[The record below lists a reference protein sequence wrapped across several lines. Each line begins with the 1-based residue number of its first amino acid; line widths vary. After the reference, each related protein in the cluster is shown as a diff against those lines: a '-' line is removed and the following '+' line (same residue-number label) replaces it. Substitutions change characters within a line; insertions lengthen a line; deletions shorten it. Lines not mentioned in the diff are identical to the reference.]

1 MNLLRRNVL
10 FLFLSQV
17 ATWLVTAV
25 LLVIAPD
32 KLGAEAFGRLGLATA
47 YIGFFT
53 LVGSLG
59 TYPYLVKHIARDFDE
74 VNILVNAAIRLKL
87 VLGLALSAIAIGLSF
102 VIGYDSELR
111 ILITIGCG
119 GMMLLLFN
127 EMLMG
132 GLAGMERLARSAVW
146 QTVQTYVGTIG
157 AIIVVLT
164 TKSTIMLAL
173 VLSAAW
179 IIPAAANY
187 SRLRPMLR
195 GPRRK
200 RPELWKALIVGGIP
214 MFVLQV
220 FNLTY
225 STIDIPLLEW
235 LSRTEVVGW
244 YTLAYR
250 WVAMPIFITNIVV
263 TAFLPRLSTLATTP
277 EPFSALLNQ
286 AVRLVL
292 LVNVPLAMGL
302 ALIADDLM
310 QLLYGGEFK
319 NSVVLI
325 QLLCPF
331 IPLVGLNTVIATG
344 LIAADRHFRYLW
356 VAGTAAV
363 VNPPLAILFIHWS
376 ESRDGNG
383 AKGAAVLTVITEIC
397 ITLCAISM
405 RVRGSTDRS
414 TVLYSFKCALA
425 AAAMIPTVLLVSD
438 SGIVIEILVGGV
450 TYVAASLALRTL
462 TPSVARGLMADIK
475 ASKSPSDA
483 SAEAGEANEGHDTE
497 ADATPGAGEPHSP

>member
-25 LLVIAPD
+25 LLVVGPD
-32 KLGAEAFGRLGLATA
+32 KLGAESYGRIGLAAA

-74 VNILVNAAIRLKL
+74 LNVLVNAAVRVKL
-87 VLGLALSAIAIGLSF
+87 VLGLALSALAIGLTF
-102 VIGYDSELR
+102 VIGYGTEER
-111 ILITIGCG
+111 ILIAIGCG
-119 GMMLLLFN
+119 GMMLQLFN

-164 TKSTIMLAL
+164 TKSTIMYAI
-173 VLSAAW
+173 VMAAAW
-179 IIPAAANY
+179 VIPAIANY
-187 SRLRPMLR
+187 SRLRPLLR
-195 GPRRK
+195 GPRRP
-200 RPELWKALIVGGIP
+200 RPKLWKALIVGGIP

-225 STIDIPLLEW
+225 STIDVPLLEW

-263 TAFLPRLSTLATTP
+263 TAFLPRLSLLAATP

-292 LVNVPLAMGL
+292 LVNIPLAMGL

-310 QLLYGGEFK
+310 TLLYGSEFK

-363 VNPPLAILFIHWS
+363 VNPPLAIAFIHWT
-376 ESRDGNG
+376 ESRYGNG

-397 ITLCAISM
+397 ITLCAIAM

-414 TVLYSFKCALA
+414 TVIYSLKCALA
-425 AAAMIPTVLLVSD
+425 AAIMIPAVLVVRD
-438 SGIVIEILVGGV
+438 AGIVVEIVVGGLA
-450 TYVAASLALRTL
+450 YVLASVALRTL
-462 TPSVARGLMADIK
+462 TPSLARGLTADMR
-475 ASKSPSDA
+475 AAKSGNGDEVD
-483 SAEAGEANEGHDTE
+483 AEAT
-497 ADATPGAGEPHSP
+497 TGAGKPTP